1 MRLDFGIH
9 SPNGEDVFWQS
20 WITAGICYEPYIWT
34 PEYSDLVQLTDWHS
48 GRIPI
53 PAILDAEG
61 NEITPQSEKPGWFA
75 NCRVSR
81 SLAQEFTHGLPQT
94 DEDGQLLDI
103 FDRTWAAQVFNL
115 TKQPAN
121 PETNFPAG
129 WRNSLGVT
137 YTDKRNILT
146 PYNVWVS

>member
-34 PEYSDLVQLTDWHS
+34 PEYSDLVQLTDWDS
-48 GRIPI
+48 GRITI

-61 NEITPQSEKPGWFA
+61 NEITPASLKPGWFA

-81 SLAQEFTHGLPQT
+81 SVAERFTRGKAQYDAEGN
-94 DEDGQLLDI
+94 LLDLL
-103 FDRTWAAQVFNL
+103 DRTWAKEEFGL
-115 TKQPAN
+115 TYQAAD
-121 PETNFPAG
+121 PETGFPAG